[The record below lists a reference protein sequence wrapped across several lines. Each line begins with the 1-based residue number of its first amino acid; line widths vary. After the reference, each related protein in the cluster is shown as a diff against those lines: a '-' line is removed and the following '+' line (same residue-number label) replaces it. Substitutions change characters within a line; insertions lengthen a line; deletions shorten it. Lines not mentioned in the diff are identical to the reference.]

1 MTDTLEQVYEFIKK
15 YRMLN
20 EGDKVLVA
28 VSGGA
33 DSVALLDMLF
43 CLRHRLGISLQVAH
57 LNHMFRAEE
66 SLGDA
71 VFVENLAAL
80 YDLPVTV
87 RHIDVPAYKKQ
98 FGLSTQPAARTVRYN
113 FLKETAVQEAAARVA
128 LAHHADDQAETV
140 LLHFLRGTGA
150 AGLRGMLP
158 VRDNFYIRPILCLR
172 RQDIDN
178 YCTDK
183 NLAWRLD
190 SSNLKTDYR
199 RNKIRMHLL
208 PLLEKEYNHKLVP
221 ALNRLGEICRDEE
234 DYLEVL
240 THNEYNKLTVFNS
253 AGEIRLSV
261 RDFQRIPL
269 ALQRR
274 VLRLAWRKITGGFHD
289 LSFEQVD
296 KALDLLRNH
305 ASSGRVEL
313 SGGVGVVK
321 SYETFSVTACN
332 AEQVVQRSYSY
343 EVMVPGQVCLA
354 EINKTLCCEVL
365 TGEAVAKKYKGISL
379 ERFKLPPNEALLDY
393 DRVSFPLHVRGRQEG
408 DVFSPLGLAGSMKL
422 KKYFINQ
429 KVSREDR
436 DKTPLVV
443 GGGKIIWVGGM
454 QIAESVKI
462 NSNTTS
468 FLYLKLIEFTDILI

>member
-1 MTDTLEQVYEFIKK
+1 MTGTLEQVYRFIKK
-15 YRMLN
+15 HRMVN

-28 VSGGA
+28 VSGGQ
-33 DSVALLDMLF
+33 DSVVLLDML
-43 CLRHRLGISLQVAH
+43 LGLKYKLGISLHIAH
-57 LNHMFRAEE
+57 LNHMFRGEE

-71 VFVENLAAL
+71 QFVEKLAAH

-87 RHIDVPAYKKQ
+87 QHIDVPAYKKQ
-98 FGLSTQPAARTVRYN
+98 FGLSSQSAARVVRYE
-113 FLKETAVQEAAARVA
+113 FLEATAVRESASRVA

-150 AGLRGMLP
+150 AGLRGILP
-158 VRDNFYIRPILCLR
+158 MRDNFYIRPILCLR
-172 RQDIDN
+172 QQDIADYCDN
-178 YCTDK
+178 K
-183 NLAWRLD
+183 SLAWRID

-208 PLLEKEYNHKLVP
+208 PLLEKEYNINLVP
-221 ALNRLGEICRDEE
+221 ALNRLGEICREEE
-234 DYLEVL
+234 DFLEVL
-240 THNEYNKLTVFNS
+240 TLTAYNKLSAFNR

-261 RDFQRIPL
+261 KEFQQIPL

-274 VLRLAWRKITGGFHD
+274 VLRLAWREITGNCQD

-296 KALDLLRNH
+296 KALDLIRNYVG
-305 ASSGRVEL
+305 SGRVEL
-313 SGGVGVVK
+313 PRGVGVVK
-321 SYETFSVTACN
+321 SYETFSIMTFKDEHAGRL
-332 AEQVVQRSYSY
+332 AYSY
-343 EVMVPGQVCLA
+343 EVIVPGQVYLT

-365 TGEAVAKKYKGISL
+365 TGQAVAEKYKGIIL
-379 ERFKLPPNEALLDY
+379 ERFKLPLNEALLDY
-393 DRVSFPLHVRGRQEG
+393 DRVPLPLYARGRQQG

-429 KVSREDR
+429 KVPREDR
-436 DKTPLVV
+436 EKIPLVI

-462 NSNTTS
+462 NRDTTS
-468 FLYLKLIEFTDILI
+468 FLYLKLI